1 MRCRLGW
8 AALGAALASS
18 TGAAAQPAPLTTTG
32 FPRIQPSG
40 ITVSIT
46 PYFNVPAD
54 SATAPSARINYVVPE
69 AGRLFTND
77 MAGQIYVTGP
87 AGGTATPYLDM
98 AAQGVP
104 AVVNFPT
111 GTGLAG
117 FAFHPNFAGDPT
129 TPGYGN
135 FYTTGTVVNTAGA
148 AANLGNG
155 SGADMVQVREWHTA
169 SPLAPTFS
177 GTSRVVMNVDGYT
190 DGHSNSAI
198 AFNPTA
204 KPGSADYGN
213 LYLGSGDGHY
223 NDADQNAQNLGVPQG
238 KMLRINPLQGPNG
251 QPYTV
256 PSDNPFVGQAGK
268 LPEIY
273 AYGLRFPQTFSW
285 DRVTG
290 AMYIND
296 LGQDVVEEVN
306 VGVAGANY
314 GWSQREGMFA
324 TGYAYGL
331 GSGDKN
337 VYPIPV
343 SSLGAGYT
351 DPIAEF
357 DHSEGDAL
365 GSGFVYRGSA
375 IPALYGKYVM
385 QDIVTGRIFVF
396 DPAATP
402 PGGQA
407 TLTELMLS
415 QDGQPFVLDDAY
427 GYNSQILKGPR
438 VDARLSPDANG
449 ELLIAVKATGTVYEL
464 GPSTVPEPVALAVLL
479 PALCLT
485 VARRLK
491 SAQAASAKA

>member
-1 MRCRLGW
+1 MRIRTIGV
-8 AALGAALASS
+8 ALGAVLAASV
-18 TGAAAQPAPLTTTG
+18 GANAQPAPLTTTG

-54 SATAPSARINYVVPE
+54 SATAPLARINYVVPE

-98 AAQGVP
+98 TAQGVP

-117 FAFHPNFAGDPT
+117 FAFHPNFAGDPAK
-129 TPGYGN
+129 PGYGD
-135 FYTTGTVVNTAGA
+135 FYTTSTVVNTAGP

-155 SGADMVQVREWHTA
+155 TGADMVQVREWHTGT
-169 SPLAPTFS
+169 PLAPTFS

-213 LYLGSGDGHY
+213 LYIGSGDGHY

-256 PSDNPFVGQAGK
+256 PSDNPFVGHAGT

-285 DRVTG
+285 DPVTG
-290 AMYIND
+290 TMYIND

-306 VGVAGANY
+306 IGVAGANY
-314 GWSQREGMFA
+314 GWSQREGTFA

-331 GSGDKN
+331 GSGDEN

-375 IPALYGKYVM
+375 IPELYGKYVM
-385 QDIVTGRIFVF
+385 QDIVTGRIFIF
-396 DPAATP
+396 DPAAVP
-402 PGGQA
+402 VGGQA
-407 TLTELMLS
+407 MLTELTLS
-415 QDGQPFVLDDAY
+415 QNGQPFVLDDVD
-427 GYNSQILKGPR
+427 GYYSPILKGPR
-438 VDARLSPDANG
+438 VDARLSQNSIG
-449 ELLIAVKATGTVYEL
+449 ELLIEVKATGEVYEL
-464 GPSTVPEPVALAVLL
+464 GPSAVPEPVALAILL
-479 PALCLT
+479 PALCWT
-485 VARRLK
+485 VGRRLK
-491 SAQAASAKA
+491 VTQAASARA